1 MMRKAS
7 IVEIMSSL
15 LIGGYIWLLLIVAIP
30 VEAAGPTEVGGYFS
44 TDTTWTLV
52 NSPYIVK
59 EKIIVEE
66 NVNLTIEPGV
76 LVKFDVDTYIRIDGR
91 LYAVGTEA
99 NMITFTSNKNTPER
113 CDWGGLK
120 FESTSKENILKYC
133 DILHSSV
140 GIDCDSTS
148 ITIINNSIYH
158 GSVGIELSYCN
169 SSIINN
175 TIEDNAHGIYS
186 WHTNSYIYNNS
197 IKDNHI
203 GLDLELGEQTIMG
216 NIISKSDIGIVVAG
230 DPIIKYNY
238 IMNCGQ
244 GFQHSNGDS
253 YIYGNIIINNHH
265 NGISW
270 YGGSSRI
277 SHNVFK
283 FNGIAGIRFDLQG
296 WSDSSTAHVYDNNI
310 TNNGIGIEIESP
322 GSPDVTGG
330 ALEINNNNI
339 FDNSNYDISNNVK
352 MQINATNNWWGT
364 TNTSKIDEKIYDY
377 YDDFVFGKV
386 LYLPISTLPNPNA
399 PDASPYTKDTSGEF
413 DLYNNGN
420 GKNNLGLFNPATIP
434 GALVGGTITSVGA
447 AAIIAKI
454 NENWKFL
461 LLSLFG
467 IPLYSRI
474 HGKKTL
480 DNFVRGQVYGH
491 IQSKP
496 GTHFNEI
503 RKTLRLGNGNLAYHL
518 RKLEKEGFIISKR
531 DKRFRRFYPVGVE
544 VPEEDGIKLSKTQEN
559 ILDFIERHPKSNQKE
574 IAKELKE
581 SQQTISYNINVL
593 VREGFLKEE
602 KIEGTKTYEIFDGNT

>member
-7 IVEIMSSL
+7 IIGIVSKI
-15 LIGGYIWLLLIVAIP
+15 LIGGYICLLLIIVTG

-44 TDTTWTLV
+44 IDTIWTLA

-91 LYAVGTEA
+91 LYAVGTEE
-99 NMITFTSNKNTPER
+99 NKITFTSNKNDSER
-113 CDWGGLK
+113 GDWGGLK
-120 FESTSKENILKYC
+120 FESTSKGNIIKYC
-133 DILHSSV
+133 DILHS

-158 GSVGIELSYCN
+158 GGVGIDLSYCSN

-175 TIEDNAHGIYS
+175 TIEDNEYGIYS
-186 WHTNSYIYNNS
+186 WYTNSYICNNS
-197 IKDNHI
+197 IKDNQI
-203 GLDLELGEQTIMG
+203 GLVLGRGEQTII
-216 NIISKSDIGIVVAG
+216 NNVISKSDIGIVVAG

-238 IMNCGQ
+238 IMNCEL
-244 GFQHSNGDS
+244 GFHHSSGDS
-253 YIYGNIIINNHH
+253 YIYGNIIINNHYD
-265 NGISW
+265 GISW
-270 YGGSSRI
+270 EGGSSNI
-277 SHNVFK
+277 SNNVFK
-283 FNGIAGIRFDLQG
+283 FNGVAGIHFDLQRYY
-296 WSDSSTAHVYDNNI
+296 DSSTVHVYDNNI
-310 TNNGIGIEIESP
+310 TNNGIGIEIEAKGLP
-322 GSPDVTGG
+322 GSAGT
-330 ALEINNNNI
+330 ALEIKNNNI
-339 FDNSNYDISNNVK
+339 FNNSNYDISNSVK
-352 MQINATNNWWGT
+352 KQINATNNWWGT
-364 TNTSKIDEKIYDY
+364 TDTSKINENIYDY
-377 YDDFVFGKV
+377 YDDFEFGKV
-386 LYLPISTLPNPNA
+386 LYLPILITPNPNA
-399 PDASPYTKDTSGEF
+399 PDASSYSEDTSGEF
-413 DLYNNGN
+413 NLVDNDN
-420 GKNNLGLFNPATIP
+420 NNLDLFNPTIIP
-434 GALVGGTITSVGA
+434 GVLVGGTITSVGA

-467 IPLYSRI
+467 IPLFTRI

-503 RKTLRLGNGNLAYHL
+503 RKTLKLGNGNLAYHL
-518 RKLEKEGFIISKR
+518 YKLEKEGFITSKR
-531 DKRFRRFYPVGVE
+531 DKRNRRFYPVGVE

-559 ILDFIERHPKSNQKE
+559 ILDYIERHPKSGQKE
-574 IAKELKE
+574 IASELKE

-593 VREGFLKEE
+593 VREGFLKED
-602 KIEGTKTYEIFDGNT
+602 KFKGTKRYLIMDENT